1 MKYDHGRVAWPAW
14 AIISHG
20 AFFVYG
26 QATATQ
32 VIHFQIY
39 IKVEQMQFFP
49 WLMIAYAAAN
59 FMLTVSA
66 NWKFE
71 IGSCDMKW

>member
-1 MKYDHGRVAWPAW
+1 MIMAGLSNHQSWSIFCLWSSNSY
-14 AIISHG
+14 
-20 AFFVYG
+20 
-26 QATATQ
+26 T

-71 IGSCDMKW
+71 IGSCDMK